1 MRNYTNID
9 KYLDGLALDVYPQ
22 PPDPGHSQL
31 ALESIQWID
40 GLTNGLKSVLDL
52 GCGEG
57 FCQTYFEGVGLEYTG
72 VCLQTD
78 FHQARDKGRNVF
90 DIDYSFLP
98 FEDSSYDLLFSR
110 HSLEHSPFPL
120 LTLMEWHRV
129 CNKHLALILPA
140 PEYWGKVGRNHYFVL
155 EKDQWKA
162 LFNTVGFEIV
172 SERDKSMLMIPENGE
187 QVIEYWFLLEKK

>member
-1 MRNYTNID
+1 MRDYTNID
-9 KYLDGLALDVYPQ
+9 EYLDRLERDVYPQ
-22 PPDPGHSQL
+22 PEDGGHTAL
-31 ALESIQWID
+31 ANEAISFFMQD
-40 GLTNGLKSVLDL
+40 TNVEEVLDL

-57 FCQTYFEGVGLEYTG
+57 FCQPIFESFEKNYTG
-72 VCLQTD
+72 VCLQRD
-78 FHQARDKGRNVF
+78 YYQAQGKGRNVF
-90 DIDYSFLP
+90 YYDFSFLP
-98 FEDSSYDLLFSR
+98 FEDSSYDFLFSR

-120 LTLMEWHRV
+120 ITLMEWYRV
-129 CNKHLALILPA
+129 SSKYLAIVLPA